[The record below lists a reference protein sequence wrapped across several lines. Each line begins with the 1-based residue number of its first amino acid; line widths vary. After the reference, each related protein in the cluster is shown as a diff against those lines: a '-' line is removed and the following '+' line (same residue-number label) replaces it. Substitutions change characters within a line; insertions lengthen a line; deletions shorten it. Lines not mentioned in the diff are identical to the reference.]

1 MAGGKET
8 PRQKMIGMMYLV
20 LTALLALNVSKSIL
34 DAFVNIE
41 ENTQITNLTDYKRGD
56 KAKRAMKLKLKD
68 DDGNT
73 NPKAQALYRVM
84 NSIDSLTAEKIRI
97 IDNIK
102 IRILQDIGEKNLLT
116 NPDKEK
122 GPVLIPIKGVK
133 VDIKESTTTSDKT
146 KQTTTGV
153 VDWPGKNNEQNPVK
167 YWLKPIRM
175 NLDVVSSKDSYD
187 QPMLLLGVNN
197 PEALDKNAAGWTI
210 WPNYNDFRGKL
221 MSLICDA
228 SSAYDDGKPYK
239 FVDPKINKFEDQEDL
254 DEKIQKAIA
263 KMTLSKSD
271 VFKIAE
277 IYKKLT
283 LSEMLPDPAH
293 GPKAEVHWMMKTF
306 DHAPAVAAM
315 ASLTSLQ
322 SKILTARGDALAHL
336 NAKIEGGKFS
346 FTQVTPMVIV
356 SGTPIGGSTDTVKV
370 FMAAFDDQN
379 QPDVTIDG
387 GNGEVIKTEGGI
399 ATVVYKAPG
408 SGSAKLKGQISIMGK
423 EGKSTADWEREIPVV
438 EESSSIAS
446 PQLQVLYAGY
456 PNIIVPSMAGGTVK
470 DLRVSG
476 AGATRRK
483 GSGDTWIVNVPRP
496 TNTRVKISFV
506 GEANGV
512 SKTTKPFE
520 YKVLAAPVPR
530 VLTENGPKS
539 GIAVLCGL
547 ELSNPLGSIME
558 FKCIGGTVSYG
569 STRKNFSG
577 NFIPSSA
584 LRGAPR
590 GSFISVSA
598 RAKNVKTGKTLTM
611 PRASIKID

>member
-1 MAGGKET
+1 
-8 PRQKMIGMMYLV
+8 MYLV

-56 KAKRAMKLKLKD
+56 KAKRAMKLKLTD

-84 NSIDSLTAEKIRI
+84 NSIDSLTSEKIRI

-102 IRILQDIGEKNLLT
+102 IRILQDIGENNLEE
-116 NPDKEK
+116 NPDPKK

-133 VDIKESTTTSDKT
+133 VEIKESPTKT
-146 KQTTTGV
+146 DIKKQTKTGII
-153 VDWPGKNNEQNPVK
+153 DWPGKNNKDNPLK
-167 YWLKPIRM
+167 YWVKPIRM

-187 QPMLLLGVNN
+187 QPMLLLGVNDPSKLN
-197 PEALDKNAAGWTI
+197 KEAAGWTV

-228 SSAYDDGKPYK
+228 SSAYDDGKPYTFK
-239 FVDPKINKFEDQEDL
+239 DPKINKFKNQEDL
-254 DEKIQKAIA
+254 DDQIQKAIA
-263 KMTLSKSD
+263 KMTISKSD
-271 VFKIAE
+271 VTKIAE

-283 LSEMLPDPAH
+283 LSEMLPNKEK
-293 GPKAEVHWMMKTF
+293 GEGAEMHWMMKTF
-306 DHAPAVAAM
+306 DHAPAVAAL
-315 ASLTSLQ
+315 ASLTSMQ

-356 SGTPIGGSTDTVKV
+356 SGTPIGNSIDTVQV

-379 QPDVTIDG
+379 QPEVTIEG
-387 GNGEVIKTEGGI
+387 GGEVVKTEGGI
-399 ATVVYKAPG
+399 ATVVYKAPP
-408 SGSAKLKGQISIMGK
+408 SGSAKLKGTISIMGK
-423 EGKSTADWEREIPVV
+423 EGKSTAEWDREIPVV
-438 EESSSIAS
+438 EESSSISS
-446 PQLQVLYAGY
+446 PQLAVLYAGY
-456 PNIIVPSMAGGTVK
+456 NNIIVPAMAGGKVK

-476 AGATRRK
+476 AGATRKK
-483 GSGDTWIVNVPRP
+483 GPGDTWIVNVPRP

-530 VLTENGPKS
+530 VLTENGPKT

-558 FKCIGGTVSYG
+558 FKCVGGTVSYG
-569 STRKNFSG
+569 STRKNFTG
-577 NFIPSSA
+577 NFIPGAA

-590 GSFISVSA
+590 GSFVTVSA
-598 RAKNVKTGKTLTM
+598 RAKNTKTGKTLSM